1 MAYKLPSYISDYN
14 FKSSELRKIIEEGL
28 VDSNVDDYGNM
39 ILKPELPS
47 NKEHGVANQLV
58 ILERYITETS
68 SDLIEQYYD
77 TEFSEF
83 TDVVDIDDDSN
94 KFDNVSEIE
103 EEVTD
108 QLQREQILNTQ
119 VDELVNALEKETQ
132 RNIKFQE
139 DAEQNYKAT
148 KDLLIQLRI
157 KNGEGKDPSDFNDA
171 FPFLPKD
178 INDSEN
184 IISENSPYVIPTE
197 S

>member
-1 MAYKLPSYISDYN
+1 M
-14 FKSSELRKIIEEGL
+14 
-28 VDSNVDDYGNM
+28 
-39 ILKPELPS
+39 
-47 NKEHGVANQLV
+47 
-58 ILERYITETS
+58 
-68 SDLIEQYYD
+68 
-77 TEFSEF
+77 
-83 TDVVDIDDDSN
+83 DIDDDSN